1 MATNTTLL
9 QLIGAVYG
17 CLLGAYIKSDKKSA
31 AKRVILW
38 IAGIL
43 IALLCVA
50 VLVKAFND

>member
-9 QLIGAVYG
+9 PLIGAVYG